1 MVDEYYNELEK
12 NLMKIGGLSQEE
24 IGTVV
29 ANEMKGIV
37 NYIDTLSKKANR
49 RYWSQSI
56 NISTITIHI

>member
-1 MVDEYYNELEK
+1 MLKLMVDEYYNDLEK

-49 RYWSQSI
+49 RY
-56 NISTITIHI
+56 